1 MSESLRESLAAAVG
15 KLAVLREAVAQRT
28 ERIKAARAGF
38 EQTITHELLALESD
52 KRALEAEESAVRGM
66 ALVEYETTGEKKP
79 AVGVSVV
86 LTKKFAID
94 EAAGLTWAKGHGM
107 CLIPESLDVKA
118 VQKMATVT
126 PLPFV
131 TVTEEPSVRIASDL
145 AKAIDESIKAAA

>member
-1 MSESLRESLAAAVG
+1 MIETVRDSLSASIG
-15 KLAVLREAVAQRT
+15 MLAVLREAVAQRT
-28 ERIKAARAGF
+28 EKIKQARMGF
-38 EQTITHELLALESD
+38 EETIQHELLALEET

-66 ALVEYETTGEKKP
+66 ALVEYEMTGDKKP

-94 EAAGLTWAKGHGM
+94 DVAGLKWAKDHGM
-107 CLIPESLDVKA
+107 CLIPEALDVKA

-145 AKAIDESIKAAA
+145 TKALDAAIAEAA

>member
-1 MSESLRESLAAAVG
+1 MSESLRDSLAASIG

-28 ERIKAARAGF
+28 EKIRQARAGF
-38 EQTITHELLALESD
+38 EATITHELLALEAE

-66 ALVEYETTGEKKP
+66 ALVEYEMSGDKKP
-79 AVGVSVV
+79 AAGVSVV

-94 EAAGLTWAKGHGM
+94 EAAGLTWAKHHGM
-107 CLIPESLDVKA
+107 CLLPESLDVKA

-145 AKAIDESIKAAA
+145 AKAIDAVIQEAA